1 MDITAGRIHVYTPPR
16 GPVLNSN
23 RYAVPYPSVL
33 FAVKSSFIQPPSM
46 LHINLTPTPCHVGM
60 VEIPPTPNATP
71 TVTPVVNPT
80 NYGMAFWQSISR
92 SNTNFSSEDNSTLG
106 NASGMILM
114 INGCTINRY
123 LQDANGNRIS
133 SILRQLFGTIFNTF
147 GHFLL
152 TIIKCIETYSTLR
165 ITYVISTTVLSIS
178 KSYFY
183 PDVFCH
189 PILFEAYQLN
199 VTRLGIDTWVY
210 TVCARKHEFV

>member
-1 MDITAGRIHVYTPPR
+1 
-16 GPVLNSN
+16 
-23 RYAVPYPSVL
+23 
-33 FAVKSSFIQPPSM
+33 M

-71 TVTPVVNPT
+71 TVTPAVNPT

-114 INGCTINRY
+114 VNGCTINRY

-133 SILRQLFGTIFNTF
+133 SILRQLFGTTFNTF

-152 TIIKCIETYSTLR
+152 TIIKCIEPYSTVR
-165 ITYVISTTVLSIS
+165 ILDIITTTILSIS
-178 KSYFY
+178 PSNFN
-183 PDVFCH
+183 PDVFNH
-189 PILFEAYQLN
+189 TILSEAKHLN
-199 VTRLGIDTWVY
+199 GSRLAIDTWDN
-210 TVCARKHEFV
+210 TACAGKNEFLE